1 MEAQVQNDS
10 PHLSKTLFTLV
21 TGREKPLAHRG
32 EEASRLSFSL
42 FSGERTRPREKI
54 PSEPRSGPQD
64 QGTTSEN
71 KRLSDPIACAR
82 T

>member
-32 EEASRLSFSL
+32 EDASRLSFSL
-42 FSGERTRPREKI
+42 FSGERKNQTKREDSLRTKI
-54 PSEPRSGPQD
+54 R
-64 QGTTSEN
+64 TTGS
-71 KRLSDPIACAR
+71 RYYI
-82 T
+82 